1 MGLLENVIAGAAGY
15 AVSEVSK
22 SHPVRDIV
30 NEKLGKNSNKTIE
43 DVVKEFAASQNIYT
57 NNNEFARKL
66 HILGRY
72 FEGYDYEDLYE
83 R

>member
-1 MGLLENVIAGAAGY
+1 MGILKDIAIGGLAYGA
-15 AVSEVSK
+15 SELSK
-22 SHPVRDIV
+22 SHPVRDYV
-30 NEKLGKNSNKTIE
+30 NEKFGKDQNKTIE

-57 NNNEFARKL
+57 NNNEFAHKL
-66 HILGRY
+66 HMLARY

>member
-1 MGLLENVIAGAAGY
+1 MALKEFLAGAVGY
-15 AVSEVSK
+15 GISEVSK
-22 SHPVRDIV
+22 SHPVRDLV
-30 NEKLGKNSNKTIE
+30 KEKLRKNSNKTIE

-57 NNNEFARKL
+57 NNNEFAHKL

>member
-57 NNNEFARKL
+57 NNNEFAHKL
-66 HILGRY
+66 HMLARY

>member
-1 MGLLENVIAGAAGY
+1 MALKEFLAGAVGY

-22 SHPVRDIV
+22 SHPVRDLV
-30 NEKLGKNSNKTIE
+30 NEKFGKNSNKTIE
-43 DVVKEFAASQNIYT
+43 DVVKEFAASQNIFA
-57 NNNEFARKL
+57 NNNEFAHKL
-66 HILGRY
+66 HMLARY

>member
-43 DVVKEFAASQNIYT
+43 DVVKEFAASQNICT
-57 NNNEFARKL
+57 NNNEFAHKL

>member
-43 DVVKEFAASQNIYT
+43 DVVKEFAASQDIYT
-57 NNNEFARKL
+57 NDNEFARKL
-66 HILGRY
+66 HMLGRY
-72 FEGYDYEDLYE
+72 FEGYDYEDFYD

>member
-1 MGLLENVIAGAAGY
+1 MGIIDNVIAGATGY
-15 AVSEVSK
+15 AVSELSK
-22 SHPVRDIV
+22 SHPIRDYV
-30 NEKLGKNSNKTIE
+30 NEKFGKDQNKTIE

-57 NNNEFARKL
+57 NNNEFAHKL
-66 HILGRY
+66 HMLARY